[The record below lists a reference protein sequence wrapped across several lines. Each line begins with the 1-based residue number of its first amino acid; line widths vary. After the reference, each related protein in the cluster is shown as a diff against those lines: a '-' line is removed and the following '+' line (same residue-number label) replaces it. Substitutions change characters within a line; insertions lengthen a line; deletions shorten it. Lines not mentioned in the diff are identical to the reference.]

1 MSKRFFDQVAFCSD
15 IHKRNCLP
23 LIFCKNLFI
32 FAKHRRGSSSNWWIS
47 FVAMM
52 EVATAAA
59 VRETSTVVAVAVAAG
74 IRQGL
79 GGRAA
84 AVAAAAVAI

>member
-1 MSKRFFDQVAFCSD
+1 MSTTVYLS
-15 IHKRNCLP
+15 IS
-23 LIFCKNLFI
+23 CKTLFI
-32 FAKHRRGSSSNWWIS
+32 FAKHRRGSCSNWWIS

-74 IRQGL
+74 IRQGS
-79 GGRAA
+79 GGRAAA